1 MDADEG
7 CARPRREEV
16 APPERGVGKDREE
29 GRGDQGELLLSEL
42 VDRQPLAED
51 AAGGEVRA
59 DRLEVLAAVHGAD
72 PRSPGNELIRDDHV
86 VELWS
91 GPQVVAT
98 VLHDEPR
105 AGIPVHPA
113 IGGAPELAAERA
125 QTLGASGQI
134 EEGIAGVRAAFDAAP
149 DSARLHHVLALL
161 LFQLGRADEGAR
173 AVDRALE
180 LDSADLRPLRTR
192 AEFRAASGRLD
203 GARRDCEAYLARLP
217 DDAAVHYILG
227 AVHQKAGRADEA
239 IAAYQ
244 RAAALDE
251 RAVAPR
257 NNLAMLL
264 AERGDLDAGR
274 TLSFL
279 ITKPALQK
287 SS

>member
-1 MDADEG
+1 MQL
-7 CARPRREEV
+7 PV
-16 APPERGVGKDREE
+16 AV
-29 GRGDQGELLLSEL
+29 L
-42 VDRQPLAED
+42 D
-51 AAGGEVRA
+51 AAAERF
-59 DRLEVLAAVHGAD
+59 
-72 PRSPGNELIRDDHV
+72 
-86 VELWS
+86 
-91 GPQVVAT
+91 
-98 VLHDEPR
+98 
-105 AGIPVHPA
+105 
-113 IGGAPELAAERA
+113 GGAPELAAERA
-125 QTLGASGQI
+125 QTLGASGQV

-180 LDSADLRPLRTR
+180 LDWADLRPLRTR

-227 AVHQKAGRADEA
+227 AVHQKAGRADQA

-264 AERGDLDAGR
+264 AERGDLDAGLALAQEAFAIAGDNPYVMDTLGSLYLRRGLVDRSISILEDAHAAAPELPDAQLHLALAYREAGR
-274 TLSFL
+274 TDDARRLLSEL
-279 ITKPALQK
+279 QSRSGARPQLRAEVDEALT
-287 SS
+287 SLH